1 MHSRLKRKI
10 ISFHYSFYV
19 SYVRYCYNVYMF
31 HASVYS
37 ERAMYRSVRI
47 DCSAVASFPCSHCDL
62 RYLNRSLFARQNQLS
77 AHAAS
82 SDIAKGR
89 AGFRTSPLQCAMGLV
104 SRTKVQTFPSRPGGL
119 RNGIR
124 VPIYV

>member
-1 MHSRLKRKI
+1 MPIQIEAEHPPLQLVWELRPSHSFSRN
-10 ISFHYSFYV
+10 YN
-19 SYVRYCYNVYMF
+19 NVYLF

-104 SRTKVQTFPSRPGGL
+104 SRTKVQTFPLSAR
-119 RNGIR
+119 RIT
-124 VPIYV
+124 